1 MKRKFNFLN
10 DEKRNRVHKITDR
23 LNILFVGTGKHE
35 NKIMEVFKIVTKD
48 KHKVRKQGDFIKV
61 IYE

>member
-23 LNILFVGTGKHE
+23 LNILFIGTGKQ
-35 NKIMEVFKIVTKD
+35 NNGGF
-48 KHKVRKQGDFIKV
+48 
-61 IYE
+61 